1 MEIRKSGRG
10 EKLVASVWTQS
21 SSKCTPRNVTHFL
34 AKIQK
39 ALPSS
44 YWHGKTKQTLCGLN
58 GEGLDSILG
67 FWIFC
72 SSHLYF
78 MQVCFFWVF
87 CCLTQNFCT
96 LIHPSSSSCCC
107 CCYLFIFFSKSL
119 LIYYPISFLVLA

>member
-10 EKLVASVWTQS
+10 EKLLASVWTQS

-44 YWHGKTKQTLCGLN
+44 YWHGTTKQTLCGLN

-78 MQVCFFWVF
+78 MQVCFLGCFAVW
-87 CCLTQNFCT
+87 LKTSA
-96 LIHPSSSSCCC
+96 P
-107 CCYLFIFFSKSL
+107 
-119 LIYYPISFLVLA
+119 